1 MWSEMDQPSPALRT
15 PLSVKKTSRPLSL
28 AAPADDLDDDW
39 SNWDSPTPKS
49 PRWSGSTTL
58 SDPATPSNG
67 NAEDQNIKYNS
78 SPSLPPFTKTDAN
91 RIMGQSTDES
101 STPPKSDEL
110 QWPVLENLSPG
121 NIKGNLQRTMSTIM
135 KEWEKTITPPAS
147 DLEDPMK
154 STEENSLNDKSIQE
168 KLVMMS
174 G

>member
-1 MWSEMDQPSPALRT
+1 
-15 PLSVKKTSRPLSL
+15 
-28 AAPADDLDDDW
+28 
-39 SNWDSPTPKS
+39 
-49 PRWSGSTTL
+49 
-58 SDPATPSNG
+58 
-67 NAEDQNIKYNS
+67 
-78 SPSLPPFTKTDAN
+78 
-91 RIMGQSTDES
+91 MGQSTDES
-101 STPPKSDEL
+101 STPPKRDEL

-168 KLVMMS
+168 KLVMS